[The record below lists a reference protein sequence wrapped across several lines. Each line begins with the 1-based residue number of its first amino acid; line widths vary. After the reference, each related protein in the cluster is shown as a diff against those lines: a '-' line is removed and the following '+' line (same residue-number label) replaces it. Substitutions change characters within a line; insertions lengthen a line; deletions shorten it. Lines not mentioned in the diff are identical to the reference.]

1 MVHSYTLAAALC
13 CLLVR
18 GQFNSQSPFDRVL
31 TPGLAGI
38 GGLRAEA
45 MDSGTVTRI
54 RAQIQD
60 GSKGRCVVQGSGSAG
75 VRMCLV
81 CVYVPGPILSSILLS
96 RQALA
101 PCPTANELTKPRTPA
116 LTQLSTSPKER

>member
-1 MVHSYTLAAALC
+1 MPGSFNIRLHMKYHTRSAKRMRKSIKCSGYQVRGQPFLKSPGFPNQYKKWAHRLKMAHRHALAAALC

-38 GGLRAEA
+38 GGLKAEA

-60 GSKGRCVVQGSGSAG
+60 GSKGR
-75 VRMCLV
+75 
-81 CVYVPGPILSSILLS
+81 
-96 RQALA
+96 
-101 PCPTANELTKPRTPA
+101 
-116 LTQLSTSPKER
+116 

>member
-1 MVHSYTLAAALC
+1 MPGSFNIRLHMKYHTRSAKRMRKSIKRSGSQAAFPLFPFDVPNQYKKWAHRLKMAHRYALAAALC

-38 GGLRAEA
+38 GGLKAEA

-60 GSKGRCVVQGSGSAG
+60 GSKGR
-75 VRMCLV
+75 
-81 CVYVPGPILSSILLS
+81 
-96 RQALA
+96 
-101 PCPTANELTKPRTPA
+101 
-116 LTQLSTSPKER
+116 